1 MEKNT
6 KNLVTLQHGS
16 HLYGLAR
23 PDSDIDLYTVYDF
36 LNKRYRPKKQA
47 EQEIEG
53 ETDSYKISL
62 DRFRDHVRKGIP
74 QALEVL
80 FAREQFHLDAD
91 PLWGSVFGGGLRK
104 VIYQAE
110 FVRENAMDTYRRTII
125 NFFKE
130 DNFKKNRHGFRL
142 LLNANDLKQVAFF
155 DPTLSDL
162 DIDYVND
169 WAGYSWDRRQDKFK
183 DMLWAI
189 FN

>member
-1 MEKNT
+1 MDNKT

-36 LNKRYRPKKQA
+36 LNKRFRPKNQA

-62 DRFRDHVRKGIP
+62 DRFREQVRKGVP

-80 FAREQFHLDAD
+80 FAREQFNLDAD
-91 PLWGSVFGGGLRK
+91 PLWGSVWNGGLRK
-104 VIYQAE
+104 AIYQAE
-110 FVRENAMDTYRRTII
+110 FIRDNAMDTYRRTVI

-142 LLNANDLKQVAFF
+142 LLNAGDLKRAAIF
-155 DPTLSDL
+155 DPTLDNQ
-162 DIDYVND
+162 DIDYVNE
-169 WAGYSWDRRQDKFK
+169 WAEYNWSRRQDRYK
-183 DMLWAI
+183 DMLWEI

>member
-62 DRFRDHVRKGIP
+62 DRFREHVRKGIP
-74 QALEVL
+74 QALEAL
-80 FAREQFHLDAD
+80 FARKQFNLDAD
-91 PLWGSVFGGGLRK
+91 PLWGDVIDGGLRK

-142 LLNANDLKQVAFF
+142 LLNASDLKRVAFF
-155 DPTLSDL
+155 DPTLDNQ
-162 DIDYVND
+162 DIDYVNE
-169 WAGYSWDRRQDKFK
+169 WAEYNWGRRQDKFK